1 MEDPQEGGAVIGY
14 PAHVPT
20 SSRKPTPATSA
31 TAANTVPIQ
40 HKIIGICLIILIGL
54 SLIIWIAFVIING
67 NARFFHC
74 PEFEIHSF
82 SVRPINI
89 SSSHIT
95 GEWSIRVSVIN
106 PNSNKNYYLV
116 YFQEIEAGVFYKE
129 CLVTSKRMKPI
140 INDRDGIDFLEVNF
154 DASSEFSTL
163 CADSIETD
171 WSKEGKTKFTLVV
184 RSVAK
189 VDPSQ
194 PLQKITAT
202 CNEIEVGFSSN
213 STMGSMVGNVRD
225 CDAWTY
231 DLEDS

>member
-1 MEDPQEGGAVIGY
+1 
-14 PAHVPT
+14 
-20 SSRKPTPATSA
+20 
-31 TAANTVPIQ
+31 
-40 HKIIGICLIILIGL
+40 
-54 SLIIWIAFVIING
+54 
-67 NARFFHC
+67 
-74 PEFEIHSF
+74 
-82 SVRPINI
+82 
-89 SSSHIT
+89 
-95 GEWSIRVSVIN
+95 
-106 PNSNKNYYLV
+106 
-116 YFQEIEAGVFYKE
+116 
-129 CLVTSKRMKPI
+129 MKPI

-154 DASSEFSTL
+154 DASSEFNTL

>member
-129 CLVTSKRMKPI
+129 CLV
-140 INDRDGIDFLEVNF
+140 NF

-194 PLQKITAT
+194 PLQTITAT